1 MNKNNITFDKIVSLG
16 NTEELKKIFLTVI
29 NNGKYIYKDLLKECF
44 TTFNYDEIFKIRYKR
59 AKVTDIKVSSIKL
72 IISYFNDL
80 FFEIDKLFPRD
91 ITFPYRL
98 VKYGILDDSS
108 LNIKNRIKKIIYMGY
123 EQEEIKDNLIFLFYE
138 GLSHTKNYCLM
149 SNKSSYHLRKMSYS
163 KKYKLVELLS
173 KDLKDESL
181 LYIYHLN
188 NISQKQIDSDEENN
202 VYDLL
207 TDIKY
212 KVNNIKIEFQKLSQ
226 YNYDLTKEVYNYITK
241 TNFSSIILKNISLDY
256 NNQNKMNNILI
267 SLDVEID
274 NKVFH
279 IV

>member
-1 MNKNNITFDKIVSLG
+1 MRY
-16 NTEELKKIFLTVI
+16 
-29 NNGKYIYKDLLKECF
+29 NGFC
-44 TTFNYDEIFKIRYKR
+44 
-59 AKVTDIKVSSIKL
+59 
-72 IISYFNDL
+72 
-80 FFEIDKLFPRD
+80 
-91 ITFPYRL
+91 
-98 VKYGILDDSS
+98 
-108 LNIKNRIKKIIYMGY
+108 
-123 EQEEIKDNLIFLFYE
+123 
-138 GLSHTKNYCLM
+138 
-149 SNKSSYHLRKMSYS
+149 NKSSYHLRKMSYS

-279 IV
+279 IVLKHIYNELFFYIYYNNVIVYKNICYRPVDFDRIILTIIKRYKLWLIEKKKTWKELVYEIEE

>member
-1 MNKNNITFDKIVSLG
+1 MRY
-16 NTEELKKIFLTVI
+16 
-29 NNGKYIYKDLLKECF
+29 NGFC
-44 TTFNYDEIFKIRYKR
+44 
-59 AKVTDIKVSSIKL
+59 
-72 IISYFNDL
+72 
-80 FFEIDKLFPRD
+80 
-91 ITFPYRL
+91 
-98 VKYGILDDSS
+98 
-108 LNIKNRIKKIIYMGY
+108 
-123 EQEEIKDNLIFLFYE
+123 
-138 GLSHTKNYCLM
+138 
-149 SNKSSYHLRKMSYS
+149 NKSSYHLRKMSYS

>member
-1 MNKNNITFDKIVSLG
+1 
-16 NTEELKKIFLTVI
+16 
-29 NNGKYIYKDLLKECF
+29 
-44 TTFNYDEIFKIRYKR
+44 
-59 AKVTDIKVSSIKL
+59 
-72 IISYFNDL
+72 
-80 FFEIDKLFPRD
+80 
-91 ITFPYRL
+91 
-98 VKYGILDDSS
+98 
-108 LNIKNRIKKIIYMGY
+108 
-123 EQEEIKDNLIFLFYE
+123 
-138 GLSHTKNYCLM
+138 
-149 SNKSSYHLRKMSYS
+149 MSYS

>member
-1 MNKNNITFDKIVSLG
+1 
-16 NTEELKKIFLTVI
+16 
-29 NNGKYIYKDLLKECF
+29 
-44 TTFNYDEIFKIRYKR
+44 
-59 AKVTDIKVSSIKL
+59 
-72 IISYFNDL
+72 
-80 FFEIDKLFPRD
+80 
-91 ITFPYRL
+91 
-98 VKYGILDDSS
+98 
-108 LNIKNRIKKIIYMGY
+108 MGY

-149 SNKSSYHLRKMSYS
+149 RYNGFCNKSSYHLRKMSYS

>member
-123 EQEEIKDNLIFLFYE
+123 EQEEIKDNLIFFF
-138 GLSHTKNYCLM
+138 TKV
-149 SNKSSYHLRKMSYS
+149 YH
-163 KKYKLVELLS
+163 
-173 KDLKDESL
+173 
-181 LYIYHLN
+181 
-188 NISQKQIDSDEENN
+188 
-202 VYDLL
+202 
-207 TDIKY
+207 
-212 KVNNIKIEFQKLSQ
+212 
-226 YNYDLTKEVYNYITK
+226 
-241 TNFSSIILKNISLDY
+241 ILKI
-256 NNQNKMNNILI
+256 
-267 SLDVEID
+267 
-274 NKVFH
+274 